1 MIRICLLNLKE
12 MKKIYIYNKCPEM
25 ENTAFYPE
33 PAVKLTPKWWK
44 KLPFLNDFNVSSR
57 LGYGMDSNFLND
69 FKRSKNELKTSTIK
83 GCPAVLDSISS
94 GYILRAW
101 CDIMVTVRDNYEIT
115 VEEAPMVNETNPEK
129 GPVSYFDSQEM
140 FISQE
145 IIKGKSIPKL
155 ISPFYIKGDPG
166 VSVLVTHPMYHFN
179 QNWSTMPGIVCIDK
193 YPINLKWMF
202 NWIGEPG
209 NYIIEYGTPLLQ
221 IIPIVR
227 QKVKLEKTNEKIESS
242 YTKCPV
248 IQVQKFI
255 KSSWE
260 YLYKTLK

>member
-1 MIRICLLNLKE
+1 

-25 ENTAFYPE
+25 EDTVFYPE
-33 PAVKLTPKWWK
+33 PSVKLTPKWWK
-44 KLPFLNDFNVSSR
+44 KLPFLNDFDSPSR
-57 LGYGMDSNFLND
+57 LGDGINKDFLNN
-69 FKRSKNELKTSTIK
+69 FKKSKNELKTPTIK

-101 CDIMVTVRDNYEIT
+101 CDIIVSVNDIYEIT
-115 VEEAPMVNETNPEK
+115 VTETPTIDDFNPEK
-129 GPVSYFDSQEM
+129 DSVSYFDSQQM

-145 IIKGKSIPKL
+145 IIKQKFIPKVA
-155 ISPFYIKGDPG
+155 SPFYVEGDPG
-166 VSVLVTHPMYHFN
+166 VSMLVTHPMYHFN

-193 YPINLKWMF
+193 YPVNLKWMF
-202 NWIGEPG
+202 HWIGEPG

-227 QKVKLEKTNEKIESS
+227 QKVKLEKTNEKIESV

-248 IQVQKFI
+248 LQIQKFL

-260 YLYKTLK
+260 YLYKNTK